1 MVTVLVHVIIFLI
14 LIKILGAHS
23 SGMIL
28 MVVVVD
34 KQVSLVSH
42 FRAIVCLKINISRSC
57 QRQATDC
64 ETVLLVC
71 FDMKF

>member
-1 MVTVLVHVIIFLI
+1 MTRNGYRTVLVHLIIFLI

-34 KQVSLVSH
+34 KQVSLVFS
-42 FRAIVCLKINISRSC
+42 F
-57 QRQATDC
+57 
-64 ETVLLVC
+64 
-71 FDMKF
+71 